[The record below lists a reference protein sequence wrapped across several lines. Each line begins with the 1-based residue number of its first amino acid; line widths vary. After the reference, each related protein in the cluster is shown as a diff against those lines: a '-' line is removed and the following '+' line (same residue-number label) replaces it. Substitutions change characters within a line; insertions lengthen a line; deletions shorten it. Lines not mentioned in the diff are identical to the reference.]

1 MVSLDLQAGKKQQL
15 RGHIKMNEACEILKA
30 AKDLIA
36 GSSFYMLKYSARGIM
51 EYHGA
56 TKNEALF
63 FAECSCDRT
72 PE

>member
-1 MVSLDLQAGKKQQL
+1 
-15 RGHIKMNEACEILKA
+15 MNEVCEILKA
-30 AKDLIA
+30 ATELIA